1 MEVLTENEK
10 ESVKRCEYACE
21 LLRKH
26 NIPHKVCKKTIGHI
40 NLLAYV
46 KGKTTLQPG
55 TYIFLRTPKKVI
67 EHGDNRGIQNCILSY
82 QDFIRLEN
90 EEEIEV
96 I

>member
-46 KGKTTLQPG
+46 KGKTTLQPVMSFWARKG

-67 EHGDNRGIQNCILSY
+67 EGY
-82 QDFIRLEN
+82 
-90 EEEIEV
+90 
-96 I
+96 